1 MKNGVTLFWAFII
14 LVIVA
19 LIGSSFFVNAGP
31 SRYDGF
37 AQCLKDKGAIM
48 YGAFWCSHCQ
58 ATKRAFGGAVK
69 YLPYIECST
78 PDGQGQLSACKDMGV
93 ESYPTWTFTGT
104 TTRLTGERTFAEL
117 SAMTG
122 CELPQATN

>member
-1 MKNGVTLFWAFII
+1 MKNGVTLFWGFII
-14 LVIVA
+14 LIIVA
-19 LIGSSFFVNAGP
+19 LIGSSFLMSSGP

-58 ATKRAFGGAVK
+58 ATKRMFGGAAK
-69 YLPYIECST
+69 NLPYVECST
-78 PDGQGQLSACKDMGV
+78 PDGQGQLPACKDVGV
-93 ESYPTWTFTGT
+93 ESYPTWTFVGT

-117 SAMTG
+117 AAMTG
-122 CELPQATN
+122 CELPQVSN